1 MSGGANRSTTTS
13 VCGAELPGALA
24 THPATEMS
32 GPKIPSPGQC
42 GFPWQLMVIDLTGEV
57 LPCPYFHFADTGRT
71 LGNTNTSSIAEI
83 WNGPAYRELRERHL
97 SGDLS
102 GYPCGDCLAYRT
114 MGGLF
119 PRFEWGDGFRE
130 EQGRCYIAQIP
141 EGFWERNRGRPEQIT
156 LFEDGLALSHAES
169 PHDEIRQHGRGRYS
183 AWRGFLYMAASDDSN
198 PARNGHRYE
207 LRCGEDSASMA
218 NVDKNSDS
226 ARNIEIAY
234 EEFCAGATTL
244 AAQPSKITFI
254 ETSDC
259 NIDCPAC
266 SQNEVRLNHIRHRPQ
281 TNPDVLARVPLLQEL
296 IWHGGEPYMMPR
308 FRRFIDEFSRDM
320 NPNFSFGFMS
330 NGTMITAA
338 EAKKLE
344 KFDRF
349 NVTISIDSFVKQSYE
364 RMRVGARYDH
374 VMPNLFRVLAMQDWP
389 KRKVVVAMIIGK
401 SNFRD
406 LTHNIRFGL
415 DHDIRLMINPITQYP
430 PTEKLTLYADFS
442 GQTEGWEAVLLEAEG
457 LLEEAHKADRR
468 SLRNLDPTGA
478 LRELRAI
485 YEQQKR
491 DHAELVELIVDVED
505 PQGSLSQMRRPGLLV
520 YGRSGPYS
528 AVAYAELSGPGAH
541 RLLIPKSRFS
551 DRLFYGLWADLF
563 ETGSEYEPEH
573 RQIDSHEGD
582 RIFRKLQ
589 IPPYV
594 APPRPKNVH
603 YVKSAI
609 GDGLALEERDA
620 MLGAYA
626 AIIER
631 ERQGGYGFLASLSGP
646 KTPTLSGSD
655 ADPVTP
661 RSDTQAART
670 AWLRFLP
677 NYFRPFVNNNV
688 LPQSAGCGSPGVFGQ
703 ASKLLKSGRRSLDG
717 RS

>member
-1 MSGGANRSTTTS
+1 MSA
-13 VCGAELPGALA
+13 CGAEFPGASA
-24 THPATEMS
+24 TKPAAAMS
-32 GPKIPSPGQC
+32 GPERPSPGRC
-42 GFPWQLMVIDLTGEV
+42 GFPWQLMLIDLTGEV
-57 LPCPYFHFADTGRT
+57 LPCAYFHFAGTGWT

-114 MGGLF
+114 MGGHY

-130 EQGRCYIAQIP
+130 EQGLCHIAQIP
-141 EGFWERNRGRPEQIT
+141 EGFWERNRNRPEKVA
-156 LFEDGLALSHAES
+156 LFEDGAPLSHPGS
-169 PHDEIRQHGRGRYS
+169 LHDEIREHGHGRYS
-183 AWRGFLYMAASDDSN
+183 VWRGFLYMAASDNSS
-198 PARNGHRYE
+198 PARNGRRYE
-207 LRCGEDSASMA
+207 LRCGDDCASIA
-218 NVDKNSDS
+218 NVEMNSDS

-244 AAQPSKITFI
+244 VAQPSKITFI

-266 SQNEVRLNHIRHRPQ
+266 SQNEVRLNRIRHRPQ

-349 NVTISIDSFVKQSYE
+349 NVTISIDSFVEESYG
-364 RMRVGARYDH
+364 RMRLGARYDH
-374 VMPNLFRVLAMQDWP
+374 VMANLFRLLAMQNWP

-406 LTHNIRFGL
+406 LAYNIRFGL

-430 PTEKLTLYADFS
+430 PTEKLTLYSDFW
-442 GQTEGWEAVLLEAEG
+442 GQSEGWEAVLQESER
-457 LLEEAHKADRR
+457 LLEEARNADRR

-478 LRELRAI
+478 VAELRTI

-491 DHAELVELIVDVED
+491 EHADLVELIVDVED
-505 PQGSLSQMRRPGLLV
+505 PRGSLGEMRRPGLLV
-520 YGRSGPYS
+520 LGPSGPYS
-528 AVAYAELSGPGAH
+528 AVAYVELSGPGAH
-541 RLLIPKSRFS
+541 RVLIPKSRFS
-551 DRLFYGLWADLF
+551 EPLYYALWADLF
-563 ETGSEYEPEH
+563 ETGSEFQPEH
-573 RQIDSHEGD
+573 CQIEPHEGD

-594 APPRPKNVH
+594 SPPRKKNLH
-603 YVKSAI
+603 YVKAAT
-609 GDGLALEERDA
+609 GDGLALEQRDA

-631 ERQGGYGFLASLSGP
+631 ERQGGYGFPTSHFDP
-646 KTPTLSGSD
+646 KCSTPSASD
-655 ADPVTP
+655 ADPVE
-661 RSDTQAART
+661 AART
-670 AWLRFLP
+670 AWLGFLP
-677 NYFRPFVNNNV
+677 NYFRPFVNNNN
-688 LPQSAGCGSPGVFGQ
+688 LPQAAKVRSSSLAGR
-703 ASKLLKSGRRSLDG
+703 ASKLLKG
-717 RS
+717 